1 MRTVK
6 ATIPAYIVSQFTT
19 LDQLFKKSDREAI
32 NELEFYDNGAGTFP
46 PSWILAGT
54 AEIVV
59 TLREETE
66 LIHGKIDSLRAE
78 LKQTQADA
86 EVKCNE
92 IREKIN
98 NLLALEYK
106 P

>member
-6 ATIPAYIVSQFTT
+6 ATMPAYIVSQFTT
-19 LDQLFKKSDREAI
+19 LEQLFKKSDREAI
-32 NELEFYDNGAGTFP
+32 NELRFYDNGAGKFP
-46 PSWILAGT
+46 QNWIPAGT
-54 AEIVV
+54 AEIAV

-86 EVKCNE
+86 EVRCNQ
-92 IREKIN
+92 IRERIN